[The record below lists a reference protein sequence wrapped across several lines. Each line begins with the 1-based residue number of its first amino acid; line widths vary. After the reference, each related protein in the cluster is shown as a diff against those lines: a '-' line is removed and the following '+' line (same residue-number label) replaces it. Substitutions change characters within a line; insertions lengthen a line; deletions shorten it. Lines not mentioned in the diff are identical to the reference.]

1 MGPPNEAVMP
11 AAGHPLAAAARRLL
25 PALGLAAAIN
35 GQVLAQAAVD
45 PNVAPR
51 AAALERQGE
60 RQLAT
65 EMLGRYLATAV
76 DDGRAWFQLG
86 RFYRLDAADW
96 HARGHTGDPDAS
108 IYLDFAVTA
117 LDQAARL
124 MVDSGAVYRTYVE
137 VDRAVVFLED
147 SGWASTREHFSWTAA
162 PALPGYLV
170 ELGLNL
176 LASCPAGGV
185 LLTGDDLETAVVWHA
200 LLARRARPDLVTLRP
215 DLYATDARYRARVAA
230 ALGVDPTLA
239 VQAALAKAS
248 GSRTICLAP
257 GADAAALPSAEWR
270 PLRLVRVDR
279 DAPAPSDPLSLASYI
294 EAVRRGPSDWSRAT
308 RDVYGAAARWN
319 ALLCGGLLR
328 QLEVPPP
335 ACSQ

>member
-1 MGPPNEAVMP
+1 MRSPH
-11 AAGHPLAAAARRLL
+11 AAALPVARRLLTAAARRIL
-25 PALGLAAAIN
+25 PGLGLAAVVGGEA
-35 GQVLAQAAVD
+35 LAQAAVD

-51 AAALERQGE
+51 AATLERQGE

-65 EMLGRYLATAV
+65 EMLGRYLAVAV

-96 HARGHTGDPDAS
+96 HARGHTGNPDAV

-117 LDQAARL
+117 LEQASRL
-124 MVDSGAVYRTYVE
+124 MVDSGVVYRAYVE
-137 VDRAVVFLED
+137 VDRAVVFVED
-147 SGWASTREHFSWTAA
+147 SGWTSTREQFSWTAA
-162 PALPGYLV
+162 PSLPPYLV

-176 LASCPAGGV
+176 VRSCPAGGI

-200 LLARRARPDLVTLRP
+200 LLAQRARPDLVTLKP
-215 DLYATDARYRARVAA
+215 GLYATDARYRARLAA
-230 ALGVDPTLA
+230 ALGVDSALP
-239 VQAALAKAS
+239 VQAALAKAAKD
-248 GSRTICLAP
+248 RPVCLAP

-279 DAPAPSDPLSLASYI
+279 DVAAPSDPLSLTSYV
-294 EAVRRGPSDWSRAT
+294 EAVQTGPSDWSRAT

-319 ALLCGGLLR
+319 ATLCGGLLR
-328 QLEVPPP
+328 QLEVPPS
-335 ACSQ
+335 ACGP